1 MNELNEPPLQT
12 KTTFSN
18 VLDPPYS
25 KNANHSFTGVLKSTL
40 AVSRLESEVEET

>member
-18 VLDPPYS
+18 KLDPPYT
-25 KNANHSFTGVLKSTL
+25 KNANNSFTGVLKSTL
-40 AVSRLESEVEET
+40 AVSRLESEES